1 MSTSKLWLIT
11 FCLDNCQICVE
22 GMFFKHSKTHIFL
35 FLHDN
40 WDEDGIF
47 SLIQQLIDFLHMRS
61 NLSAWKLQNRTNVR
75 YRKILISFN
84 SLFSLNYELVVQCA
98 YTPKIILKKV
108 EVLGFFCLCFW
119 ICKWQATP
127 SLNNFLHAMSYL
139 VSKGEIFQ
147 KIGPWEPLLPVI

>member
-1 MSTSKLWLIT
+1 MSANKLWLIT

-47 SLIQQLIDFLHMRS
+47 SLIQQLSDFLHLRS
-61 NLSAWKLQNRTNVR
+61 NLSAWKLQNRTNGR

-108 EVLGFFCLCFW
+108 EVLGFFAYVSESANDKQLHLWTIFCMQCLIW
-119 ICKWQATP
+119 
-127 SLNNFLHAMSYL
+127 YL
-139 VSKGEIFQ
+139 KVRFFK
-147 KIGPWEPLLPVI
+147 K